1 MSILMQAYIG
11 VALVCIILLMAALIL
26 GIGHDLDHDMADGP
40 SWVGVKVLLGAFA
53 GFGLFGLAGFWF
65 GLPDV
70 ATLAP
75 ALVGFFLMAFVVR
88 NWIIVPM
95 LKQQSNLLLSRDS
108 YVDLEG
114 EVVMLSILPGRPGT
128 VQFRDQNGTP
138 VYETAIASNPE
149 LSLAVGTRVTIVFV
163 ADGHVVVEQY
173 PYSTQPQPRGN

>member
-1 MSILMQAYIG
+1 MQAYIG
-11 VALVCIILLMAALIL
+11 VASVCIILLMVALIF

-40 SWVGVKVLLGAFA
+40 SWLGVKVLLGASA

-65 GLPDV
+65 GLPDL

-75 ALVGFFLMAFVVR
+75 AFVGFFLMAFVVR

-95 LKQQSNLLLSRDS
+95 MKQQSNLLLGRDS
-108 YVDLEG
+108 YVDAEG
-114 EVVMLSILPGRPGT
+114 EIVMVSIMPCRPGT

-138 VYETAIASNPE
+138 VYESAIARNPE
-149 LSLAVGTRVTIVFV
+149 RSLAVGTRVTIVSV

-173 PYSTQPQPRGN
+173 PYPTQTQPKGN